1 MDTQTLPLTASVQ
14 AWTGGS
20 DFRNLTVNLPALT
33 PGEALATV
41 DLATVCG
48 SDIHTISGRRTGP
61 HPSILGHEAVG
72 RIVSLGVGG
81 ARDFLGRELQPGDR
95 VIWSV
100 TVACGQCARCRA
112 GITAKCVDLLKTGH
126 EPLDGDWGLSGG
138 YASHIHLRQGITI
151 VSVPDAVS
159 DAAAAPVAC
168 ATATVMAVM
177 EAAGPL
183 AGKRVLISGAGML
196 GIVACAVATHRGA
209 SSVHVRD
216 INPERLAL
224 AREFGATDA
233 AATLAT
239 MDGQD
244 HSGLAV
250 DIAVDLSGA
259 AQAVESAFGA
269 LDIAGRMVLA
279 GSVSPGP
286 AVSLNPERLV
296 RSLLTVTGVHNY
308 EPKHLQEAMDFVN
321 ETRDTYHWDAL
332 VEEPCALAELP
343 FLMQPPTGRTLR
355 KSVTPN
361 LGTTRRT
368 L

>member
-1 MDTQTLPLTASVQ
+1 MDKQTLPLTASVQ

-20 DFRNLTVNLPALT
+20 HFRNLTVNLPALA

-41 DLATVCG
+41 DLATICG

-81 ARDFLGRELQPGDR
+81 AQDFHGRELQPGDR

-100 TVACGQCARCRA
+100 TVACGRCDRCRA
-112 GITAKCVDLLKTGH
+112 GVTAKCVDLLKTGH

-138 YASHIHLRQGITI
+138 YASHIHLRQGITV
-151 VSVPDAVS
+151 VSVPDKVS

-183 AGKRVLISGAGML
+183 TGKRVLISGAGML

-209 SSVHVRD
+209 SAVHVRD
-216 INPERLAL
+216 INPDRLAL

-233 AATLAT
+233 AAPNT
-239 MDGQD
+239 DRP
-244 HSGLAV
+244 GLAV

-259 AQAVESAFGA
+259 AKAVESAFA
-269 LDIAGRMVLA
+269 SLDIAGRMVLA

-286 AVSLNPERLV
+286 AVSLDPERMV
-296 RSLLTVTGVHNY
+296 RSLLSVTGVHNY
-308 EPKHLQEAMDFVN
+308 EPKHLQEAMDFVH
-321 ETRDTYHWDAL
+321 ETRESYQWDAL
-332 VEEPCALAELP
+332 VEEPRALAELP
-343 FLMQPPTGRTLR
+343 LLMQPPTGRSLR
-355 KSVTPN
+355 KSVIPT

-368 L
+368 S